1 MRVLAL
7 HCHPD
12 DIEFMMAG
20 TLFLLRRRGCE
31 LHYMHM
37 ASGSCGSESIGPERL
52 VRIRAEEA
60 RSAAEHLGAEY
71 HGSLCDDIEVFYT
84 SELIRKTTAVIR
96 EVAPDILLLPS
107 PEDYMEDHMNTCR
120 IGVTAAFCRGM
131 PNYVSIP
138 DVPPIAQD
146 VTLYHALPHGLRDG
160 MRRLIRPE
168 YYVDIAGSV
177 DEKEQMLAAHRS
189 QKEWLDASQGMDSYL
204 VAMREMSEA
213 VGSMSGRFRY
223 AEGWRRHAHVGFSAQ
238 EQDPLRELLS
248 DHICPGT
255 PPT

>member
-1 MRVLAL
+1 
-7 HCHPD
+7 
-12 DIEFMMAG
+12 
-20 TLFLLRRRGCE
+20 
-31 LHYMHM
+31 
-37 ASGSCGSESIGPERL
+37 
-52 VRIRAEEA
+52 
-60 RSAAEHLGAEY
+60 
-71 HGSLCDDIEVFYT
+71 
-84 SELIRKTTAVIR
+84 
-96 EVAPDILLLPS
+96 
-107 PEDYMEDHMNTCR
+107 
-120 IGVTAAFCRGM
+120 M